1 MQRQQLL
8 NKLKSPI
15 WFRLFMLTSLPAA
28 LFAGIKVERVDEQAS
43 AISVRYTWFSKNPF
57 KSIYFACLAMA
68 AEMASGVLAL
78 VHTTDK
84 HPAISMLVFNMQ
96 ASFHKK
102 AVGKIIFKCIEGD
115 KIKRAVEQ
123 AIATGAGV
131 TCEALS
137 QGYDEHQNLVA
148 EFRITWTFKQKQKK
162 S

>member
-1 MQRQQLL
+1 MQQHQLL
-8 NKLKSPI
+8 HKLKSPF

-28 LFAGIKVERVDEQAS
+28 LFSGIRIEQVDEHSA

-84 HPAISMLVFNMQ
+84 HPTVSMLVFNMQ

-102 AVGKIIFKCIEGD
+102 AVGKIVFKCNEGE
-115 KIKRAVEQ
+115 KIRLAVEQ
-123 AIATGAGV
+123 AIATGEGV

-137 QGYDEHQNLVA
+137 QGFDAQGNCVA
-148 EFRITWTFKQKQKK
+148 EFKITWTFKQKLKK
-162 S
+162 G

>member
-1 MQRQQLL
+1 MQQHQLL
-8 NKLKSPI
+8 YKLKSPF

-28 LFAGIKVERVDEQAS
+28 LFSGVRVLQVDEHTS
-43 AISVRYTWFSKNPF
+43 SIGIRYSWFSKNPF

-84 HPAISMLVFNMQ
+84 HPTVSMLVFNMQ

-102 AVGKIIFKCIEGD
+102 AVGKIIFKCNDGE
-115 KIKRAVEQ
+115 KIRLAVEQ
-123 AIATGAGV
+123 AIATGEGV

-137 QGYDEHQNLVA
+137 QGFDDQGNCVA
-148 EFRITWTFKQKQKK
+148 EFKITWTFKQKQKK
-162 S
+162 G

>member
-1 MQRQQLL
+1 MQQHQLL
-8 NKLKSPI
+8 HKLKSPF

-28 LFAGIKVERVDEQAS
+28 LFSGIRIEQVDEHSA

-84 HPAISMLVFNMQ
+84 HPTVSMLVFNMQ

-102 AVGKIIFKCIEGD
+102 AVGKIVFKCNEGE
-115 KIKRAVEQ
+115 KIRLAVEQ
-123 AIATGAGV
+123 AIATGEGV

-137 QGYDEHQNLVA
+137 QGYDEHQHLVA

-162 S
+162 G